1 MANTVIGASVQV
13 EFSSVGE
20 LRKTLQDATQRAKD
34 LKKQFGE
41 TSDEFKNAQQDVD
54 KLKTTLDGLNLKRQ
68 LKDANLELVTMQEK
82 FGATSK
88 EAIAAAQKV
97 AGLKDQIEDA
107 RQAADVFDP
116 GKKFSAFVDVGAK
129 IAAGFSAVQG
139 AMALV
144 GAESEDV
151 EKALLKVQG
160 AMALAQGLSQ
170 LKDFGE
176 AWNKVKLFVGN
187 ATQGMS
193 AFKRALI
200 GTGIGLFVVAIG
212 TLIAYWDELRD
223 AIKGTND
230 VTRAYAEAQG
240 EVSKKVSEATQKIT
254 EVTTALDLAKKGKI
268 SSTEALDIYN
278 KTLGDT
284 FGQATSLVQVEKLI
298 AENTAAYINAIKL
311 RTQAQVFYA
320 KAAEASAKAVTG
332 EDLDP
337 SFFETAANYILESTN
352 LLDAYYDSDF
362 QTEQQKI
369 RTKNA
374 NEFKKTSETLTAEA
388 DKLMAQALE
397 SESKYKTN
405 ATKINSKANASRVS
419 STKTT
424 NNEIAK
430 LEQQRLEALA
440 IAEEARLNLLSEKDR
455 ELEILDKK
463 RIEETKKLELGG
475 IKEGSEQRLKFDESY
490 RIKKQEIIDKY
501 DKEEKEREK
510 EFQNTLN
517 AIQEETR
524 LAGITDAREK
534 EKAELTKSYTER
546 LSEIDKN
553 EKFLSD
559 EKIKL
564 KEALLIQQKNAE
576 DALQQ
581 KFDQEDLQKKSTNLL
596 TDAANETTAFEQR
609 LKLIQ
614 DRKALENQIIFASDE
629 ERANFIKENEEA
641 TTKVLSDQY
650 GARVQLAKAV
660 GDALGALTDVVGK
673 NTAAGKALAI
683 AQATINTFL
692 GITEVWKSKA
702 VLPEPFNT
710 ATKIAATVTT
720 AAGGFAAVRNIA
732 KTKVPGAGGGGGPTP
747 PPPGNLN
754 APMQPGL
761 SPAVQG
767 QALNAQAINDLGNQS
782 LRAYVMNSDIQ
793 NNNQRN
799 AYLQRNARIG

>member
-13 EFSSVGE
+13 EFQSVGSM
-20 LRKTLQDATQRAKD
+20 RKAIKDATSD
-34 LKKQFGE
+34 LIVMQEQFGK
-41 TSDEFKNAQQDVD
+41 TSPQ
-54 KLKTTLDGLNLKRQ
+54 
-68 LKDANLELVTMQEK
+68 
-82 FGATSK
+82 
-88 EAIAAAQKV
+88 AIAAAQRV
-97 AGLKDQIEDA
+97 AELKDRIQDA
-107 RQAADVFDP
+107 REQADLFDP
-116 GKKFSAFVDVGAK
+116 GKKFSAFVDLSAK

-170 LKDFGE
+170 LKDFGD
-176 AWNKVKLFVGN
+176 AWDKVKVFVGN

-284 FGQATSLVQVEKLI
+284 FGQAESLTQAEKLM
-298 AENTAAYINAIKL
+298 ADNTAPYIKAIKL

-320 KAAEASAKAVTG
+320 KAAEAAAKATSG
-332 EDLDP
+332 EGVDP
-337 SFFETAANYILESTN
+337 TFLQSLEDAFLGAGNAAGFSYEQEKTRAEN
-352 LLDAYYDSDF
+352 LGKLY
-362 QTEQQKI
+362 QNQK
-369 RTKNA
+369 T
-374 NEFKKTSETLTAEA
+374 FTTEA

-397 SESKYKTN
+397 TESKYSSN

-424 NNEIAK
+424 NNEINK
-430 LEQQRLEALA
+430 LEQQRLEASR
-440 IAEEARLNLLSEKDR
+440 IAEEARLSLLSEKNR
-455 ELEILDKK
+455 ELEILEKK
-463 RIEETKKLELGG
+463 RIEESKKLELGG

-581 KFDQEDLQKKSTNLL
+581 KFDQEDLQKESTKLL
-596 TDAANETTAFEQR
+596 TNAANETTSFEKR
-609 LKLIQ
+609 LKLIK
-614 DRKALENQIIFASDE
+614 DRKALENQIIFASKE
-629 ERANFIKENEEA
+629 EQDNFIKENEEA
-641 TTKVLSDQY
+641 TTKVLADQY
-650 GARVQLAKAV
+650 GARIQLAKSV

-673 NTAAGKALAI
+673 ETAAGKALAI

-710 ATKIAATVTT
+710 ASKIAATVTT

-732 KTKVPGAGGGGGPTP
+732 KTKVPGAGGGGATPP

-799 AYLQRNARIG
+799 AYLERNARIG

>member
-13 EFSSVGE
+13 EFGSVGE

-68 LKDANLELVTMQEK
+68 LKDANLELVTMQDK
-82 FGATSK
+82 FGAASTQ
-88 EAIAAAQKV
+88 AINAARKV
-97 AGLKDQIEDA
+97 AELKDRIEDA
-107 RQAADVFDP
+107 SETADLFDP
-116 GKKFSAFVDVGAK
+116 GKKFQAFVTLGSQ

-144 GAESEDV
+144 GSESEDV
-151 EKALLKVQG
+151 QKALLKVQG

-170 LKDFGE
+170 LKDFGKS
-176 AWNKVKLFVGN
+176 WQQLKVVIN
-187 ATQGMS
+187 SATQGLS
-193 AFKRALI
+193 GFKKALVSS
-200 GTGIGLFVVAIG
+200 GIGLLVVSVG
-212 TLIAYWDELRD
+212 LLVAYWDDIKRLVTGVSKEQEKLVTDANAKATAAERELDILERSGETLKESGKTEKEIIQAKLTQLAKIIQQKQIELAGIKANRD
-223 AIKGTND
+223 ATIAQTKRYYEMIKAAARVGM
-230 VTRAYAEAQG
+230 
-240 EVSKKVSEATQKIT
+240 
-254 EVTTALDLAKKGKI
+254 EVTTAALRALAVPVQILIETVNSASEVLGFGKVITLDLQSEISKMNEFAASSVANLAFDPNKTKDDIDKSITDLEDGIINAKEKQANYNKSLVADNKSKNEKI
-268 SSTEALDIYN
+268 S
-278 KTLGDT
+278 
-284 FGQATSLVQVEKLI
+284 
-298 AENTAAYINAIKL
+298 
-311 RTQAQVFYA
+311 TQDKQ
-320 KAAEASAKAVTG
+320 AAE
-332 EDLDP
+332 EDRKRK
-337 SFFETAANYILESTN
+337 E
-352 LLDAYYDSDF
+352 
-362 QTEQQKI
+362 
-369 RTKNA
+369 
-374 NEFKKTSETLTAEA
+374 EA
-388 DKLMAQALE
+388 DKEAA
-397 SESKYKTN
+397 
-405 ATKINSKANASRVS
+405 
-419 STKTT
+419 
-424 NNEIAK
+424 AK
-430 LEQQRLEALA
+430 LRDLAL
-440 IAEEARLNLLSEKDR
+440 
-455 ELEILDKK
+455 K
-463 RIEETKKLELGG
+463 R
-475 IKEGSEQRLKFDESY
+475 
-490 RIKKQEIIDKY
+490 
-501 DKEEKEREK
+501 DKEFTEEINK
-510 EFQNTLN
+510 
-517 AIQEETR
+517 IIEETR
-524 LAGITDAREK
+524 LAGIKDLREK
-534 EKAELTKSYTER
+534 ERAELEATHREQLLDIKNNENVTFEQR
-546 LSEIDKN
+546 L
-553 EKFLSD
+553 
-559 EKIKL
+559 
-564 KEALLIQQKNAE
+564 ALTIALRQKQRQE
-576 DALQQ
+576 EVALQQ

-596 TDAANETTAFEQR
+596 TDAGNETTAFEQR

-673 NTAAGKALAI
+673 ETAAGKALAI

-747 PPPGNLN
+747 PSPGNLN

-799 AYLQRNARIG
+799 AYLERNARIG